1 MKVYLAGV
9 VGTSIELGG
18 RSIALQRRI
27 LFSILMFFLWG
38 IESIIFVHFFGLKY

>member
-1 MKVYLAGV
+1 MKVCLAGV

-27 LFSILMFFLWG
+27 LFSIKILSENYYYIMELTA
-38 IESIIFVHFFGLKY
+38 